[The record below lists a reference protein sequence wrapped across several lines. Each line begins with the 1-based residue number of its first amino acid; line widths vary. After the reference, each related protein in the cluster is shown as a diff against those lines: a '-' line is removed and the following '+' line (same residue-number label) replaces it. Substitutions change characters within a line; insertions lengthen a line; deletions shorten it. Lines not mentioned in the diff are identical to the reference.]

1 MGSLHRVRK
10 SKYWHAAFTQSD
22 GRRALRSTKKSK
34 RSEALQVLHGYEE
47 AARLGRERRLTEGQA
62 RRVIAD
68 IFYRANH
75 EKLPTSTVEAFFT
88 SWLKRKALEVS
99 DSTYASYAQ
108 TCRLLAESLGA
119 KAHGPVDAVTLADA
133 NKFRDEQAE
142 RVSANTTNQSIMI
155 ARIIWR
161 DAIREQVA
169 TDNPFG
175 QVRRLKSDSATRR
188 AFTLDELKRLLAV
201 SSGDW
206 RGMILCGVY
215 LGQRLADLASLTWA
229 NVDLAQGEVSIVTGK
244 TERPMHIPMA
254 EPLRRYFMERP
265 AADDP
270 AGPVFPDLHGLK
282 PNALSNQFNAIAAS
296 VGLARVGPGQKRKGK
311 SNDARRSS
319 RGMSFHCLR
328 HTATSLLKN
337 AGVSDVVAR
346 ELIGHSSEA
355 VSRVYTHIEGST
367 MRAAVG
373 LLPDVTKGEVK
384 P

>member
-1 MGSLHRVRK
+1 MGSLHKVRK
-10 SKYWHAAFTQSD
+10 SKYWHAAFVQAD
-22 GRRALRSTKKSK
+22 GRRTLRSTKKTK
-34 RSEALQVLHGYEE
+34 RSEAAVVLQGYEE

-75 EKLPTSTVEAFFT
+75 ERLPMATVEDFFA
-88 SWLKRKALEVS
+88 SWQKRKALEVS
-99 DSTYASYAQ
+99 ESTYASYAQ
-108 TCRLLAESLGA
+108 TCRLLAESLGS
-119 KAHGPVDAVTLADA
+119 KVRGPVDAVTLADA
-133 NKFRDEQAE
+133 IKFRDTQAG
-142 RVSANTTNQSIMI
+142 RVSANTTNQFILV

-169 TDNPFG
+169 TDNPFVS
-175 QVRRLKSDSATRR
+175 VRRLKADSKPRR

-201 SSGDW
+201 ASGDW

-215 LGQRLADLASLTWA
+215 LGQRLGDLASLTWA
-229 NVDLAQGEVSIVTGK
+229 NIDLAQGEVSIVTGK

-265 AADDP
+265 AADEP
-270 AGPVFPDLHGLK
+270 AAPVFPDLHGCK
-282 PNALSNQFNAIAAS
+282 PNALSNQFNGIAAAA
-296 VGLARVGPGQKRKGK
+296 GLARKEDGRRGK
-311 SNDARRSS
+311 AEGRDARRRS
-319 RGMSFHCLR
+319 RGMTFHCLR

-355 VSRVYTHIEGST
+355 VSRVYTHIDHST
-367 MRAAVG
+367 MRAAVERM
-373 LLPDVTKGEVK
+373 PDVTGKDAA